1 MSLPEPCFD
10 YEACLAACAQG
21 EQQALCNLYEQ
32 ESARLLG
39 VAKRIARNNALA
51 EDIVHDAFI
60 KIWTRAAS
68 FDPARGSARGWIF
81 SVTRHLALNFMR
93 DNARE
98 IQLNEQS
105 EMVVPALSSMATSL
119 ENEGAFDFRTRS
131 ARIYVCLEQLE
142 PLRRHCILH
151 AYVDGYS
158 HSEISQKLGAPLGT
172 VKAWIKRSLVVLR
185 ECMG

>member
-10 YEACLAACAQG
+10 YEACLAACARG
-21 EQQALCNLYEQ
+21 EQQALQDLYQQ

-39 VAKRIARNNALA
+39 VAKRIARDNALA

-81 SVTRHLALNFMR
+81 IVTRHLALNFMR

-98 IQLNEQS
+98 VQVSEYS
-105 EMVVPALSSMATSL
+105 EMALHDLASMQTSSGNVDS
-119 ENEGAFDFRTRS
+119 FDYRARS
-131 ARIYVCLEQLE
+131 GRIYVCLEQLE
-142 PLRRHCILH
+142 PARRNCILH

-158 HSEISQKLGAPLGT
+158 HSQISQKLGTPLGT

>member
-1 MSLPEPCFD
+1 LPEPFFD
-10 YEACLAACAQG
+10 YEACLIACARG
-21 EQQALCNLYEQ
+21 EQQALRDLYEQ

-39 VAKRIARNNALA
+39 VAKRIARDNALA
-51 EDIVHDAFI
+51 EDIVHDVFI
-60 KIWTRAAS
+60 RIWTRAAS

-93 DNARE
+93 DSARE
-98 IQLNEQS
+98 LQVSEQR
-105 EMVVPALSSMATSL
+105 ETALQASASMEASP
-119 ENEGAFDFRTRS
+119 ENVDAFDYRARS
-131 ARIYVCLEQLE
+131 GRIYACLEQLE
-142 PLRRHCILH
+142 PARRNCILH

-172 VKAWIKRSLVVLR
+172 VKAWIKRSLLALR